1 MKAMIFTAGLR
12 NKLLPQTAE
21 RPKALVEI
29 NGEPLLGMLVK
40 RLADSGFTEII
51 LNVHH
56 FAEQI
61 INYLKEKKFFGI
73 RVEISDET
81 DLTLDTGGIIRKV
94 GWFFNDP
101 SPFLIYNLEILS
113 DIDLVKLYNDHTKS
127 GAMVTLAVKKRESPR
142 YMLFNR
148 KMELCG
154 WKNNL
159 TRETRTSVPHPHKL
173 SEFAFSRI
181 QIVNPLI
188 FQHLTGKGDFS
199 LVELY
204 LRLAPEHL
212 IRGYPDNDSIWMDL
226 GNKEG
231 ILEAE
236 RFFQMN

>member
-1 MKAMIFTAGLR
+1 MKAMIFTAGLS

-51 LNVHH
+51 MNVHH
-56 FAEQI
+56 FAVPI
-61 INYLKEKKFFGI
+61 ANYLKEKDFFGI
-73 RVEISDET
+73 RIEISDET
-81 DLTLDTGGIIRKV
+81 DLTLDTAGTLRKV
-94 GWFFNDP
+94 EWFFDDP
-101 SPFLIYNLEILS
+101 GPFLIYNLEILS
-113 DIDLVKLYNDHTKS
+113 DIDLRKLYIDHTKT
-127 GAMVTLAVKKRESPR
+127 GAMATLAVKKRESPR
-142 YMLFNR
+142 YMLFNQN
-148 KMELCG
+148 MELCG

-159 TRETRTSVPHPHKL
+159 TKETRTSVPHLHKL

-188 FQHLTGKGDFS
+188 FKYLTRKGDFS

-204 LRLAPEHL
+204 LRLASGHL